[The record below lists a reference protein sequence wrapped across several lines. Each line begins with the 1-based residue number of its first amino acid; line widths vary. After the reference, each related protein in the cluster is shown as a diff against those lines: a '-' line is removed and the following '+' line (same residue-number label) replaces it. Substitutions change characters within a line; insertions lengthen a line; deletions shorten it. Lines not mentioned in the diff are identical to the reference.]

1 MATLKEQ
8 VAERIATL
16 GPTVQDGVVSVLVEQ
31 VKEKRIKAVLTA
43 LTLLEENGKAM
54 KKIKPEQTFGTDHKV
69 VTEFFTKANM
79 EARKKLEESTAKIER
94 ALEKALGAT
103 PNFDD
108 LFKAVQNKGAS
119 EEAPA
124 TE

>member
-43 LTLLEENGKAM
+43 LNLIEETQKEL
-54 KKIKPEQTFGTDHKV
+54 KKIKPEQTFDADNKV
-69 VTEFFTKANM
+69 VSEFYTKPNM
-79 EARKKLEESTAKIER
+79 ESRKKAQEKIASVEA
-94 ALEKALGAT
+94 ALEAALGAT
-103 PNFDD
+103 PNFEK
-108 LFKAVQNKGAS
+108 LFKVTQN
-119 EEAPA
+119 APA
-124 TE
+124 AE